1 MVFSAEKEGDT
12 KDVGRMQP
20 PEKKDREVGGV
31 HGAGPTQT
39 RESDP
44 LILSVALTFFR

>member
-20 PEKKDREVGGV
+20 PEKKIGRWAEYMLQVPHRPGKV
-31 HGAGPTQT
+31 T
-39 RESDP
+39 S
-44 LILSVALTFFR
+44 LF